1 MQFLEDSSTR
11 RLASHFRY
19 KPLMDV
25 KFGKHGKTQLNV
37 ARSCI
42 WHLSCLGGL
51 TSDSLNLLLPREI
64 LPQDLAVPEEKQEAA
79 SSICIRPKAE
89 YLTA

>member
-1 MQFLEDSSTR
+1 
-11 RLASHFRY
+11 
-19 KPLMDV
+19 MDV

-37 ARSCI
+37 VRGFT

-51 TSDSLNLLLPREI
+51 ASDFLNLLLVREI
-64 LPQDLAVPEEKQEAA
+64 LPHGLAVPEEKQEAA
-79 SSICIRPKAE
+79 SSICIKPEAE